1 MTIRDLVP
9 FWRRTIPIRRDDLE
23 EPFRMFRR
31 EFNRLIDEFFRDF
44 ELEPFERR
52 LGTFSPSVNVV
63 EDDNEIKI
71 SAELPG
77 MDEKDIEVSINKDV
91 LTIRGEKKEE
101 HEDKGRNYYRM
112 ERSYGSFSR
121 SIPLPVDVD
130 KDKAKAELK
139 KGVLTITLPKTQQ
152 AISETKKIPIQ
163 AE

>member
-9 FWRRTIPIRRDDLE
+9 FWKKTIPIRRDDFE
-23 EPFRMFRR
+23 EPFRIFRH
-31 EFNRLIDEFFRDF
+31 EINRLMEEFFRDF

-52 LGTFSPSVNVV
+52 LGTFSPSINVV

-91 LTIRGEKKEE
+91 LMIRGEKKEE
-101 HEDKGRNYYRM
+101 HEDKGKNYYRM

-152 AISETKKIPIQ
+152 AISETKKIPVQ
-163 AE
+163 VE